1 MFVDASAIFAIIA
14 QESDWRELS
23 ERLTRA
29 DQIFVS
35 PLSIW
40 EAVVGL
46 AGESRYPF
54 EKSEHLVN
62 RFIQEIQA
70 TTIGIDDEIGRE
82 ALRASSLYGRGR
94 HRAALNFGDC
104 FSYACAKIL
113 NVPLLCKGTD
123 FPQTDIE
130 MA

>member
-14 QESDWRELS
+14 QETDWRELS

-46 AGESRYPF
+46 ARESRYPF
-54 EKSEHLVN
+54 EKSEQLVN
-62 RFIQEIQA
+62 RFVQEIQA

-82 ALRASSLYGRGR
+82 ALRASRLYGRGR
-94 HRAALNFGDC
+94 HGAALNFGDC

-113 NVPLLCKGTD
+113 DVPLLCKGND
-123 FPQTDIE
+123 FPQTDIKL
-130 MA
+130 A

>member
-14 QESDWRELS
+14 QESDWRKLS

-46 AGESRYPF
+46 ARESRYPF
-54 EKSEHLVN
+54 EKTEQLVN
-62 RFIQEIQA
+62 RFVQEIQA
-70 TTIGIDDEIGRE
+70 TTIGIDGKIGRE
-82 ALRASSLYGRGR
+82 ALRASRLYGRGR
-94 HRAALNFGDC
+94 HKAALNFGDC

-113 NVPLLCKGTD
+113 DVPLLCKGND
-123 FPQTDIE
+123 FRQTDVKL
-130 MA
+130 A

>member
-29 DQIFVS
+29 DQVFVS

-40 EAVVGL
+40 EAAVGL
-46 AGESRYPF
+46 AKESRYPF
-54 EKSEHLVN
+54 EEAEQLVN
-62 RFIQEIQA
+62 RFVQETQA

-82 ALRASSLYGRGR
+82 ALRASRLYGRGR
-94 HRAALNFGDC
+94 HKAALNFGDC
-104 FSYACAKIL
+104 FAYACAKTL
-113 NVPLLCKGTD
+113 DMPLLCKGDD
-123 FPQTDIE
+123 FPQTDVKL
-130 MA
+130 A

>member
-23 ERLTRA
+23 KRLARA

-40 EAVVGL
+40 EAAVGL
-46 AGESRYPF
+46 ARESRYPF

-82 ALRASSLYGRGR
+82 ALRASRLYGKGR

-113 NVPLLCKGTD
+113 NVPLLCKGND

-130 MA
+130 LA

>member
-14 QESDWRELS
+14 QESDWRKLS

-46 AGESRYPF
+46 ARESRYPL
-54 EKSEHLVN
+54 EKAEQLVN
-62 RFIQEIQA
+62 RFVQEIQA
-70 TTIGIDDEIGRE
+70 TTIGIDGKIGRE
-82 ALRASSLYGRGR
+82 ALRASRLYGRGR
-94 HRAALNFGDC
+94 HKAALNFGDC
-104 FSYACAKIL
+104 FAYACAKTL
-113 NVPLLCKGTD
+113 DVPLLCKGDD
-123 FPQTDIE
+123 FPQTDIKL
-130 MA
+130 A